1 MKKEQNINLIKQR
14 ILQIPDAMQIT
25 KKEFC
30 KKICIAPSNLTGD
43 NLNSAPSVDVI
54 IKILTS
60 FEQISVHWLL
70 FGTGEMFCGFSEK
83 ALFIEQKSAVE
94 RLEETIELQRELI
107 GSLKE
112 QIAMLKKEIADGR
125 DIVVFGKAE

>member
-1 MKKEQNINLIKQR
+1 MEVDYKLIISRLKDIKNISTDAELAS
-14 ILQIPDAMQIT
+14 ILGVSPAQIGMIRHR
-25 KKEFC
+25 
-30 KKICIAPSNLTGD
+30 
-43 NLNSAPSVDVI
+43 NSANLG
-54 IKILTS
+54 KILT
-60 FEQISVHWLL
+60 ICDDVDLNWLI
-70 FGTGEMFCGFSEK
+70 CGKVKNTQFSEK
-83 ALFIEQKSAVE
+83 ALFIEQKSEVE